1 MARTSLSDLLKRAK
15 LGDSGQLRALVDE
28 LPDQIYIKDSEGR
41 YVFNN
46 NNHAKALGT
55 SSPEEVVGKTDFE
68 FYPQELAERYS
79 VDEQEVISSGR
90 SLVDDE
96 ESRVDEQGNRRWFST
111 TKVPLSDGSGEVV
124 GLFGVV
130 RDITQRK
137 EAEQTLKENEE
148 NLAELQR
155 IAHLGSWEWNVKTA
169 EVYWSDETYRI
180 YGYEPGEFVPT
191 VQKLMEVVHPD
202 DRELVRKNID
212 AAFQKDRPYNFEHRI
227 VRPDGEER
235 FVYHQAKVYFD
246 DEGEP
251 QRMVGTVQ
259 DITKRNKAEEALRE
273 SEERYR
279 ALVEESVESIFLFD
293 ASTRRV
299 LEANTAFQ
307 ELIGYASEELLE
319 MTIYDFLAHEREEID
334 ANVRCDLQQRRRFV
348 GEQKYR
354 RKDGSLLEVETSMT
368 VIPYQSREAICAVA
382 RDLSERKRAEEALRE
397 SEERYRAVVERTT
410 DGIFLGDFSTSRILE
425 SNLALQNMLGYTS
438 EELRGMSL
446 YELIAEDRESIDR
459 NTQHI
464 QKGESIFIGERR
476 YRCKNGSLVNVEVSA
491 TRIPYGDKEALCCI
505 VRDITERKALEEQL
519 RYRAFH
525 DSLTGLPNR
534 ALFLDRLQ
542 HAIVRARRGSGSV
555 AVLFVDLDNFK
566 FVNDTLGHHVG
577 DELLVAVSDRLL
589 TCQRPE
595 DIVARLGGDE
605 FAILLEE
612 VLSRSDAMRVAQRII
627 EELQVP
633 FALKGHEVFITCSIG
648 IAFRDS
654 DQDSSEE
661 LIRNAAVAMHRTK
674 EEGKACCRLFDPSMD
689 AQMQERMRLENDL
702 RRALK
707 REEFVVHYQ
716 PVVGAESGR
725 IMGMEALVR
734 WEHPEQGLVAPD
746 GFVPLAE
753 ELGLIVPIGRWVL
766 REACRQAKE
775 WQERYPSDLPLRIS
789 VNLSARE
796 LRHPTLVGDV
806 EEALRDSGLDPRWL
820 TLEIT
825 ESAVVKDEEHS
836 IDALRRLGDLGV
848 RFALDDFGTGYSA
861 LAYLR
866 RLPVGLLKLDRS
878 FVEKLGEAEAEAEVL
893 ISGVISIAS
902 GLGLYVLSEGVETP
916 EQLALVKSLG
926 CDLAQ
931 GNYFSKPLPSE
942 TATELLETY
951 NPTSASA
958 GLS

>member
-1 MARTSLSDLLKRAK
+1 MTQTSLSDLLKRVK
-15 LGDSGQLRALVDE
+15 LGDSEQLHALVDE
-28 LPDQIYIKDSEGR
+28 LPDQIYIKDAEGR

-46 NNHAKALGT
+46 INHAKALGA
-55 SSPEEVVGKTDFE
+55 SSPEEVVGKTDFD

-90 SLVDDE
+90 SLVDEE
-96 ESRVDEQGNRRWFST
+96 ESRVGEQGNRKWFSA

-124 GLFGVV
+124 GLFSVV

-137 EAEQTLKENEE
+137 EAEEALKENED

-155 IAHLGSWEWNVKTA
+155 IAHLGSWEWNAKTG

-180 YGYEPGEFVPT
+180 YGHEPGAFVPT
-191 VQKLMEVVHPD
+191 VDKLMEVVHPD
-202 DRELVRKNID
+202 DRELVGKNIH
-212 AAFQKDRPYNFEHRI
+212 AAFQKDKPYAFEHHI
-227 VRPDGEER
+227 VRPNGEKR
-235 FVYHQAKVYFD
+235 FVYRQAKVYFD

-259 DITKRNKAEEALRE
+259 DITKRKQAEEALRE

-279 ALVEESVESIFLFD
+279 AVVEESVESIFLFD

-299 LEANTAFQ
+299 LTANIAFQ
-307 ELIGYASEELLE
+307 ELIGYASEDLLE
-319 MTIYDFLAHEREEID
+319 MTIYDFLAHEREEVD
-334 ANVRCDLQQRRRFV
+334 SNVRRDLQERRRFA

-368 VIPYQSREAICAVA
+368 VIPYQGREAICAVA

-410 DGIFLGDFSTSRILE
+410 DGIFLGGFSTSRILE
-425 SNLALQNMLGYTS
+425 SNIALQNMLGYTS
-438 EELRGMSL
+438 EELCGMSL
-446 YELIAEDRESIDR
+446 YDLIAENRESIDHY
-459 NTQHI
+459 TQRI
-464 QKGESIFIGERR
+464 QKSESFFVGEQR
-476 YRCKNGSLVNVEVSA
+476 YRCKDGSLANVEVSA
-491 TRIPYGDKEALCCI
+491 TRIPYGDKEAWCCI

-519 RYRAFH
+519 KHQAFH

-542 HAIVRARRGSGSV
+542 HAIVRAPRESGLV
-555 AVLFVDLDNFK
+555 AVLFMDLDNFK

-589 TCQRPE
+589 TCRRPG
-595 DIVARLGGDE
+595 DTVARLGGDE

-612 VLSRSDAMRVAQRII
+612 AVSRSDAMRVAERIR

-633 FALKGHEVFITCSIG
+633 FTLEGRDVFVTCSIG
-648 IAFRDS
+648 VAFADS
-654 DQDSSEE
+654 CQDWSEE
-661 LIRNAAVAMHRTK
+661 LIRNAAVAMHRAK
-674 EEGKACCRLFDPSMD
+674 EEGKACYQAFDQSMD
-689 AQMQERMRLENDL
+689 AQMKGRLRLENDL

-716 PVVGAESGR
+716 PVVRLESEQ
-725 IMGMEALVR
+725 ILGMEALVR
-734 WEHPEQGLVAPD
+734 WEHPERGLVAPD
-746 GFVPLAE
+746 EFVPLAE

-775 WQERYPSDLPLRIS
+775 WQERYPADLPLRIS

-796 LRHPTLVGDV
+796 LQHPTLVGVV
-806 EEALRDSGLDPRWL
+806 EEALREARLDPQSL

-825 ESAVVKDEEHS
+825 ESAVVKDEEHN
-836 IDALRRLGDLGV
+836 IDALRRLGALGI

-866 RLPVGLLKLDRS
+866 RLPVDLLKLDRS
-878 FVEKLGEAEAEAEVL
+878 FVERLAEDAEAEVL
-893 ISGVISIAS
+893 LSGVISIAS
-902 GLGLYVLSEGVETP
+902 GLGLYVLAEGVETP
-916 EQLALVKSLG
+916 EQLARVRSLG
-926 CDLAQ
+926 CELAQ
-931 GNYFSKPLPSE
+931 GYYFSKPLSSE
-942 TATELLETY
+942 AAMELLETY
-951 NPTSASA
+951 NPSASA
-958 GLS
+958 GSS